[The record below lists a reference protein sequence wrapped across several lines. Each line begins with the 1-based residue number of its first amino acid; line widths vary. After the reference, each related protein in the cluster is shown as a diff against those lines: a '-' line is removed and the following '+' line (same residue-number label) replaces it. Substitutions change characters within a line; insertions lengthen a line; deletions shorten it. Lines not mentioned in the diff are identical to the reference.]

1 MKRSELIQ
9 SVINWNRKFPLDR
22 WWRQKHN
29 VPFMSPAH
37 RESSFIHQLMEYEEE
52 KMFLE
57 TFVEEKGKELY
68 VPGAHDIFKAPSTMK
83 GFMDEAEREI
93 QEMLEQENDGRG
105 QENQN

>member
-9 SVINWNRKFPLDR
+9 GVINWNRKFPLDR

-37 RESSFIHQLMEYEEE
+37 RESSFIHQLMEYEED

-57 TFVEEKGKELY
+57 TLVEDRGKEQY
-68 VPGAHDIFKAPSTMK
+68 VPGARDIFKAPSTME
-83 GFMDEAEREI
+83 GFMNEAEREI
-93 QEMLEQENDGRG
+93 QEMLEQESNGRG
-105 QENQN
+105 